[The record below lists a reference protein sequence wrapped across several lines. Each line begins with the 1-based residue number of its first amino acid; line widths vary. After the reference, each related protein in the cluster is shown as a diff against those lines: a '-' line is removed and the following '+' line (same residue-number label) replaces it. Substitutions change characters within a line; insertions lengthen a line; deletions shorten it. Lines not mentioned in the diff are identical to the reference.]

1 MRQFS
6 IVTRI
11 NIALACIVILA
22 VSTMLWSYW
31 LSDKT
36 EHDAHAVNIAGS
48 LRMQTYRMA
57 WLVE

>member
-11 NIALACIVILA
+11 NIALACIVTLA
-22 VSTMLWSYW
+22 VGTMLASYW

-36 EHDAHAVNIAGS
+36 DNKCCWLITDAKLPFSLVGS
-48 LRMQTYRMA
+48 T
-57 WLVE
+57 WG